1 MSLKKS
7 EVACL
12 YPTHYWSGRST
23 KVRPFLHINKFIFVG
38 GFSYLCLMKTYL
50 KTPTSDLTVYQIRRI
65 ICETIKWCETNVG
78 TKSRPVNF
86 CVRTLGDKYEPA
98 YGMYDYNKKT
108 IMVFRN
114 YAPTVKCVVRAVLH
128 EYAHYLQ
135 NLRWYNHVLNKVG
148 YTNHPQEK
156 EARVMETMYSICWN
170 DIKQKL

>member
-1 MSLKKS
+1 M
-7 EVACL
+7 
-12 YPTHYWSGRST
+12 
-23 KVRPFLHINKFIFVG
+23 G
-38 GFSYLCLMKTYL
+38 GFPYLCEMKTYL

-86 CVRTLGDKYEPA
+86 CVRTLGKKYEPA
-98 YGMYDYNKKT
+98 YGLYDYNTRT

-114 YAPTVKCVVRAVLH
+114 YAPTVKSVVQAVLH

-135 NLRWYNHVLNKVG
+135 NLRWYDNVLQKVG

-170 DIKQKL
+170 DIRELL